1 MSRYSQHNLI
11 LVVVM
16 GLELIF
22 NRLPIRLF
30 HFIFPVCYGLM
41 FVLANYLSHMVKRGR
56 TADLTIKDHHEEIV
70 DWKDN
75 KGEGFSVLQVQDYNY
90 WIFISYNLKS

>member
-1 MSRYSQHNLI
+1 
-11 LVVVM
+11 M

-30 HFIFPVCYGLM
+30 HFIFPVSYGLM
-41 FVLANYLSHMVKRGR
+41 FVLANYLSHMVKRGLE
-56 TADLTIKDHHEEIV
+56 TADLTIKDHHAEIV

-75 KGEGFSVLQVQDYNY
+75 KGEGQSDLQFQYCIY
-90 WIFISYNLKS
+90 WIFNSYNLKSLQRF

>member
-1 MSRYSQHNLI
+1 
-11 LVVVM
+11 M

-30 HFIFPVCYGLM
+30 HFIFPVSYGLM
-41 FVLANYLSHMVKRGR
+41 FVLANYLSHMVKRGLE
-56 TADLTIKDHHEEIV
+56 TADLTIKDYHAEIV

-75 KGEGFSVLQVQDYNY
+75 KGEGLLVQD
-90 WIFISYNLKS
+90 I

>member
-1 MSRYSQHNLI
+1 
-11 LVVVM
+11 M

-41 FVLANYLSHMVKRGR
+41 FVLANYLSHVVKRGTADL
-56 TADLTIKDHHEEIV
+56 TADLTIKDHHAEIV

-75 KGEGFSVLQVQDYNY
+75 KGEGLSDLLDQYCNC
-90 WIFISYNLKS
+90 WIYIPYNLKSLKRFSCGSW